1 MDAHAVYRNLL
12 EALADR
18 LGMDTPLPGAEGRV
32 ALRLGSHETRLAF
45 SAELEELFS
54 LFRIAPL
61 PANNRCEAIRSLSG
75 GNYAWSGTGGGILS
89 LDEEDW
95 VCLSRRYPLDRA
107 EPGNFLETLAGQLA
121 LADFWLDALEG
132 RRELP

>member
-1 MDAHAVYRNLL
+1 MDAQTACCNLL
-12 EALADR
+12 EALAGR
-18 LGMDTPLPGAEGRV
+18 LGMDTLTPDAEGRIS
-32 ALRLGSHETRLAF
+32 LRLGSHATRLAF

-54 LFRIAPL
+54 LIRIAPL
-61 PANNRCEAIRSLSG
+61 PAKKRSEAIKSLSC

-89 LDEEDW
+89 LDEGGW
-95 VCLSRRYPLDRA
+95 VCLARRYPLDRA
-107 EPGNFLETLAGQLA
+107 EPGNFLEELAGQLA